1 MKMKLTSRSVRIAAI
16 ALGMSALEAG
26 AKTKFHSAWK
36 SPDVA
41 TFNFKGQKVVAVV
54 VTPNQEAAREAEGLL
69 ARELT
74 KRGVVGIPAY
84 DLLPPKEPRT
94 KEKAQAVFSERGV
107 VAAVVMRAGAGAQ
120 TGTYA
125 TSGGLW
131 VTNGGFGVYDP
142 GYLRH
147 ETKVLVETL
156 VYELKG
162 DKPVWVGIS
171 ETTNAKNIDALVK
184 NLVSG
189 VASQMKKQGLI
200 R

>member
-1 MKMKLTSRSVRIAAI
+1 MRESTLVRVAAA
-16 ALGMSALEAG
+16 ALCLSALEAG

-36 SPDVA
+36 SPDISS
-41 TFNFKGQKVVAVV
+41 FDFKGQKVVAVV

-94 KEKAQAVFSERGV
+94 KEKAQAVFIEKGIA
-107 VAAVVMRAGAGAQ
+107 AAVVMRAGGGAQ
-120 TGTYA
+120 TGTYG

-142 GYLRH
+142 GYLRN

-156 VYELKG
+156 VYELKS

-171 ETTNAKNIDALVK
+171 ETTNPKNIDSLVR
-184 NLVSG
+184 NLVSE
-189 VASQMKKQGLI
+189 VASQMKKQRLI